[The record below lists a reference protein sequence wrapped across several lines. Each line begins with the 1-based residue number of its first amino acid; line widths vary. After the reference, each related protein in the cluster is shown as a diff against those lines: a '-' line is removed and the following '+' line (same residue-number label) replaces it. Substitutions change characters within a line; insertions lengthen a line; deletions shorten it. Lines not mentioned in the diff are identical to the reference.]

1 MIHGSLSLVNAVK
14 FFWYQFGL
22 HAVLIPIGFCLV
34 PKRVRIF
41 MLPAFIVLIIAFLFK
56 FSQKEVLVGHKF
68 FNFFLIMGQILTAYT
83 VVRAFDFASAKFPR
97 VKILSFS
104 MVSVLVFFLTLSG
117 VIEFFP
123 VANMGKTKAH
133 DIASNPN
140 ARWFAENTPRNAV
153 VLTSEFFYS
162 PPSIAGRKIFL
173 GYAYFTDSAGY
184 DTRDR
189 RRIVDAIYRGD
200 NRDAMCRLLH
210 LNNISYVDVE
220 EFKPN
225 PRRPAVNVEYFR
237 ANFVPEYVSKD
248 GRYEVY
254 STAELCE

>member
-1 MIHGSLSLVNAVK
+1 
-14 FFWYQFGL
+14 
-22 HAVLIPIGFCLV
+22 
-34 PKRVRIF
+34 
-41 MLPAFIVLIIAFLFK
+41 
-56 FSQKEVLVGHKF
+56 
-68 FNFFLIMGQILTAYT
+68 
-83 VVRAFDFASAKFPR
+83 
-97 VKILSFS
+97 

-133 DIASNPN
+133 DIASNPK

-153 VLTSEFFYS
+153 VLTSAFFYS
-162 PPSIAGRKIFL
+162 PASIAGRKIFL

-184 DTRDR
+184 DTRGR

-237 ANFVPEYVSKD
+237 ANFVPEYVSKN